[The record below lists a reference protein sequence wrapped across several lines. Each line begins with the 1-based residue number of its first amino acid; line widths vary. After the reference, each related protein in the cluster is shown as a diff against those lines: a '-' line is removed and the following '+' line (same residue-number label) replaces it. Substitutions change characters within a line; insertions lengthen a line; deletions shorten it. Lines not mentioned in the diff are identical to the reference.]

1 VPVLKL
7 ALGDVVRTRKAH
19 PCGSDAWE
27 IVRLGADIGLRC
39 TGCGRHVL
47 MPRSKLERRI
57 KAFLKRGPGAAPQDP
72 SNGRGSDAGDHLP
85 GTRGAGA

>member
-27 IVRLGADIGLRC
+27 VVRLGADIGLRC

-47 MPRSKLERRI
+47 MPRPRLERRI
-57 KAFLKRGPGAAPQDP
+57 KEFLKRGPGAAPDP
-72 SNGRGSDAGDHLP
+72 TGGG
-85 GTRGAGA
+85 GAGGQRRQVEEA

>member
-7 ALGDVVRTRKAH
+7 ALGDVVRTRKPH
-19 PCGSDAWE
+19 PCGSDSWE

-47 MPRSKLERRI
+47 MPRVKLERRI
-57 KAFLKRGPGAAPQDP
+57 KEFLTRGPGAAPAPAD
-72 SNGRGSDAGDHLP
+72 GRGTSP
-85 GTRGAGA
+85 GESPLSET